1 MALNIKDPETDR
13 LVRRLAEVTGEKMT
27 DAVRIAVGERLERVA
42 QRRGKASLD
51 ELLAIANRVASKPV
65 VDPRRPRRSSATT
78 SSACRLDRGRHLGPG
93 RDHATRGRASRI
105 HARLLRDEV
114 EPCISA
120 ASVAET
126 LDRPRRPHGR

>member
-65 VDPRRPRRSSATT
+65 VDPRTPEEI
-78 SSACRLDRGRHLGPG
+78 LGY
-93 RDHATRGRASRI
+93 
-105 HARLLRDEV
+105 DEFGL
-114 EPCISA
+114 P
-120 ASVAET
+120 T
-126 LDRPRRPHGR
+126 